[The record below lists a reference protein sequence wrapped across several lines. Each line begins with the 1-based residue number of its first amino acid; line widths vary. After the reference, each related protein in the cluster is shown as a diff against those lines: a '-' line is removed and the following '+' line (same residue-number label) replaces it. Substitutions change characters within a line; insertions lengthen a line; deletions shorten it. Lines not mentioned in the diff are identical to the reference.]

1 MGKSV
6 ILRPEHKI
14 ENSMKNKRFLCFLT
28 MAILVVAATSCV
40 TPRKVRY
47 LQDMEKQRV
56 VEIKQRF
63 EAVIS
68 SGDEL
73 SIVVMDDDM
82 DPELANPFNN
92 VGVMGNNGATGTNGR
107 GYLVDVN
114 GDIEMP
120 VVGKMHVAGLTRL
133 QLIDTIKTKLM
144 ERSYL
149 GNPRV
154 DVRISNFRIFLLS
167 AQGGSSIS
175 VPNERCTL
183 LEALALSGVADM
195 YTRRDRIGVLREVD
209 GHMVL
214 RYLDPRSS
222 KVFDDPFFMMQQNDI
237 IITDSFGSIYY
248 REWLNG
254 FSAVA
259 STLAVVTSVLSIYTL
274 ITGKNLLGR

>member
-1 MGKSV
+1 MKTNKLFFFV
-6 ILRPEHKI
+6 ALLAL
-14 ENSMKNKRFLCFLT
+14 SM
-28 MAILVVAATSCV
+28 ATSSCV
-40 TPRKVRY
+40 TPKKVRY

-56 VEIKQRF
+56 VELKQRF

-73 SIVVMDDDM
+73 SIVVMDDNM

-92 VGVMGNNGATGTNGR
+92 NNVGVMGMNGTVGTTGR

-144 ERSYL
+144 EQSYL

-167 AQGGSSIS
+167 AQGGGSIS

-195 YTRRDRIGVLREVD
+195 YTRRDRIGVLREVN
-209 GHMVL
+209 GQMVL

-254 FSAVA
+254 FSAIA

-274 ITGKNLLGR
+274 ITGKNLLNR